1 VCVCVV
7 LHRADRQ
14 RQMVTLS
21 EKEFDDILQRNKSVS
36 SGAIMRAVQD
46 ASEGF
51 LISDT
56 HTHTR
61 YYESC
66 TGCQRRFFNLRYT
79 HTLSLLYMFRYY

>member
-1 VCVCVV
+1 MCVCVV

-56 HTHTR
+56 HTH
-61 YYESC
+61 
-66 TGCQRRFFNLRYT
+66 F
-79 HTLSLLYMFRYY
+79 LSYICSVTINPLLI